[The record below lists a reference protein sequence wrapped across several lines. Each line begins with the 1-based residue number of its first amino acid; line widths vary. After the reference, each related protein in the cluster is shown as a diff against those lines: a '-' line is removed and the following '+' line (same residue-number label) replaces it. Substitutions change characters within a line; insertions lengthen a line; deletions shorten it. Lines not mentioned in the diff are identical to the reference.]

1 MQDARS
7 DGDGMKR
14 ISFSIA
20 TALLCSAALALGAGG
35 SARAWAAD
43 SAATL
48 LKERHMSIGARTQA
62 TRAPRSET
70 DQALVDGWPLYR
82 TPRGQASFNDAM
94 ATLKATETAP
104 PAPAAFRGCP
114 KLQCALA
121 LPRITGEGW
130 IPPGRIWVS
139 PTEYVLFVKSPR
151 NRDGRPYSRRSIMGM
166 KYFVFHEFHNGTLNT
181 DMFDTI
187 SSHSGG
193 VFVPFYMG
201 KAMTDAAGRRFV
213 IVVQIAPHDVHSIH
227 ASNMGSAGPG
237 IEVAK
242 NSAEPLEPLQGH
254 AGILVATMVKTA
266 APLLNVVNHRGNEG
280 RPMLDMHNQRL
291 AGLRAQPDAAPIALP
306 FVAASPQL
314 MATATGQ
321 LGSLIR
327 RPGVA
332 PIAAAPNLRPAR
344 MEPSAAD
351 AGPPVLIG
359 PIRPAV
365 RPACPPLPGG
375 PPAAACRQ
383 RVGSVQ

>member
-1 MQDARS
+1 MQDGRK
-7 DGDGMKR
+7 DNGTTG
-14 ISFSIA
+14 SIGRA
-20 TALLCSAALALGAGG
+20 GLTVAVAALLMAGSVSAP
-35 SARAWAAD
+35 RAAD
-43 SAATL
+43 GTTAIRD
-48 LKERHMSIGARTQA
+48 RHMETGARTQA
-62 TRAPRSET
+62 TRAPRSES
-70 DQALVDGWPLYR
+70 DQALVGGWPLYR
-82 TPRGQASFNDAM
+82 TPRGQLSFNEAM
-94 ATLKATETAP
+94 ATLKATESAP
-104 PAPAAFRGCP
+104 PAPAAFKQCP

-121 LPRITGEGW
+121 LPRISAEGW
-130 IPPGRIWVS
+130 IPPGRIWIS

-151 NRDGRPYSRRSIMGM
+151 NRDGKPYSRRSVMGM
-166 KYFVFHEFHNGTLNT
+166 KYFVFHEFHNGTRNT

-213 IVVQIAPHDVHSIH
+213 IVVQFAPHDVHSIH

-242 NSAEPLEPLQGH
+242 NSADPLEPLQGH

-266 APLLNVVNHRGNEG
+266 APLLNVVNHRGSEG
-280 RPMLDMHNQRL
+280 RPMLDMYNERL
-291 AGLRAQPDAAPIALP
+291 SGLRSRPDAAPVALP

-314 MATATGQ
+314 LATATGH
-321 LGSLIR
+321 LGDLIR

-332 PIAAAPNLRPAR
+332 PTAAAPHLRPAR
-344 MEPSAAD
+344 MEPAAAD
-351 AGPPVLIG
+351 ADPPVLIG